1 MNEAPDWALR
11 PAAPADAA
19 FLASLFRSTR
29 PELAMLPAGLA
40 DQLIA
45 QQQQLQEMGYRQA
58 FPEAITLVIESSG
71 TPVGKLVLDE
81 QRQQLRVVDIAVD
94 PAFRGRGFASA
105 VLRRL
110 QQQALETGRDVVLS
124 VAIDNAPALR
134 LYHSLGFQE
143 QARDAVRAAMR
154 WRGAQ

>member
-1 MNEAPDWALR
+1 MNEAPGWALR
-11 PAAPADAA
+11 PAAPSDAA
-19 FLASLFRSTR
+19 FLARLFRSTR

-45 QQQQLQEMGYRQA
+45 QQQRLQEMGYRQA
-58 FPEAITLVIESSG
+58 FPEAQTLVIESDAA
-71 TPVGKLVLDE
+71 PVGKLVLDE

-94 PAFRGRGFASA
+94 PASRGRGFASA

-110 QQQALETGRDVVLS
+110 QQQALETSRDVVLS

-134 LYHSLGFQE
+134 LYRSLGFE
-143 QARDAVRAAMR
+143 EEARDAVRASMR
-154 WRGAQ
+154 WRSAR